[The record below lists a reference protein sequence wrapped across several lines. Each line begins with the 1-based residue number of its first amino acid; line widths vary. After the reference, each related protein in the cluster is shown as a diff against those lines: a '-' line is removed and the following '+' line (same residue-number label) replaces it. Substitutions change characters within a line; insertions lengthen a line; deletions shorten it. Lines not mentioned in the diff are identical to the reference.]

1 MAKWSMAARVFVPR
15 VFVPLALNGQETTTT
30 PVYFHMRLKA
40 HQVYVPGAT
49 AEETYV
55 PGASAE
61 QIGG

>member
-15 VFVPLALNGQETTTT
+15 VFVPLALNGQETT